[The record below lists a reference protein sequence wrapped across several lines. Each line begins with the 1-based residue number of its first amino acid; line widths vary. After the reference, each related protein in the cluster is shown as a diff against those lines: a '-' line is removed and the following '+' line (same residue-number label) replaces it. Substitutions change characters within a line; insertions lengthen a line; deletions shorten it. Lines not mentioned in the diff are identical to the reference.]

1 MLAFALAALVQS
13 TALAQSIDEESV
25 SIVRSS
31 TVFTTPQAS
40 PLPVDRSDNGLLIL
54 DSIIN
59 IGTKLWNIVENNR
72 PVVDVNT
79 QYATALPRGSRSWDQ
94 FDSWQPPEGAIY
106 RLTAKNTYGVRVI
119 DVRYQVLRTY
129 GGRHKGKGR
138 YLTAV
143 TVVPLLVDVA
153 WGYKFSMTS
162 EVPDS
167 GVVNVGTSADPVAGM
182 LVTLRWR
189 IETAVK
195 DSQGK
200 GVYFLQ
206 GDGLF
211 KEVGGPFRGQSLE
224 RAQTVVDAS
233 INPFK

>member
-13 TALAQSIDEESV
+13 SAVAQSLDEDSV
-25 SIVRSS
+25 SIVRLGSA
-31 TVFTTPQAS
+31 VFTSAPTPPAGSGQ
-40 PLPVDRSDNGLLIL
+40 DGLLLL

-59 IGTKLWNIVENNR
+59 IGTKLWSIVEKNR

-79 QYATALPRGSRSWDQ
+79 QYATALPRGSRGWDQ

-129 GGRHKGKGR
+129 GGRHNGRGR

-153 WGYKFSMTS
+153 WGYKFSLVS

-167 GVVNVGTSADPVAGM
+167 GVVNVGTWADPVAGM

-211 KEVGGPFRGQSLE
+211 KEVGGPFS
-224 RAQTVVDAS
+224 AS
-233 INPFK
+233 IDPFK